1 MPTQPHTPSE
11 HHGEPTDDVEVSRAY
26 LAGFDDHADIID
38 QRLNAPEGMPEDIQ
52 IADVDGRWLIVSPTD
67 EGVVVR
73 GFHPQVGVTDIVRV
87 AHGLGRSEREVR
99 GMLTALNDRG
109 HVVAELD
116 RDNARGL
123 SAALELAAQG
133 DPER

>member
-1 MPTQPHTPSE
+1 
-11 HHGEPTDDVEVSRAY
+11 
-26 LAGFDDHADIID
+26 
-38 QRLNAPEGMPEDIQ
+38 MPEDIV
-52 IADVDGRWLIVSPTD
+52 IADVDGRKLIVSPIPT
-67 EGVVVR
+67 GVIVR
-73 GFHPQVGVTDIVRV
+73 GFHPKVGAEDILRL
-87 AHGLGRSEREVR
+87 AHELGRSGREVR

-123 SAALELAAQG
+123 CDALAMAAAV